1 LNSNPE
7 LTEQQL
13 MVQQLAR
20 DFAAKEI
27 APFGKEWD
35 QKCEYPFDVV
45 RKMGENN
52 FFGLIFPP
60 EYGGIGA
67 GHVAFLLA
75 MEEICRANVMVG
87 TALWQRP
94 AVGDTVYLAGS
105 EYLKKT
111 YLTPLAEGK
120 HVVTIG
126 YTEPDTGLFPQGIK
140 AVARKDGDDYIINGH
155 KRFNSFSSI
164 CDWVSFWVRTSP
176 TALGLFVVEREKA
189 GKGWITEHTEDLM
202 GRRGVISSDL
212 ILENVRVPKENLIG
226 KEDEGYPIL
235 LKMVARTESPG
246 VAAESLGI
254 AQAALD
260 EAIKY
265 ATTRIQPWIGK
276 PITAHQGIQFRIA
289 DIAIDVAAA
298 RSLIYHVGQLIDAG
312 QIPRMEAAQAKAFA
326 VTAAKRAVDNSMH
339 VHGAYGY
346 TKDFTIERLYRDQ
359 KLSEL
364 YGGSTDIQRMIVA
377 EGTIQGK

>member
-1 LNSNPE
+1 MNPNPE

-13 MVQQLAR
+13 MVKQLAR

-35 QKCEYPFDVV
+35 QKCEYPFDVLS
-45 RKMGENN
+45 KMGQNN

-60 EYGGIGA
+60 EYGGVGA
-67 GHVAFLLA
+67 GHLALLLV
-75 MEEICRANVMVG
+75 MEEICQANVMVG

-94 AVGDTVYLAGS
+94 GVGDTVYLAGS

-111 YLTPLAEGK
+111 YLAPLAEGK
-120 HVVTIG
+120 HIVSIG
-126 YTEPDTGLFPQGIK
+126 FTEPDTGLFPQGIK
-140 AVARKDGDDYIINGH
+140 TVARKDGDDYIINGH
-155 KRFNSFSSI
+155 KRFCSFSPI
-164 CDWVSFWVRTSP
+164 CDWAAVWARTGP
-176 TALGLFVVEREKA
+176 NAMGLFVVEREKS
-189 GKGWITEHTEDLM
+189 GKGWTNEHVEDLM
-202 GRRGVISSDL
+202 GRRGVLSSDL
-212 ILENVRVPKENLIG
+212 ILEDVRVPKENMIG
-226 KEDEGYPIL
+226 KEDEGYATL

-254 AQAALD
+254 GQAALD

-265 ATTRIQPWIGK
+265 ATTRIQPWTGK
-276 PITAHQGIQFRIA
+276 PITVHQGIQFRIA

-298 RSLIYHVGQLIDAG
+298 RSLIYHVGQLVDSG

-326 VTAAKRAVDNSMH
+326 ITAAKRAVDNSMH

-346 TKDFTIERLYRDQ
+346 TKDFAIERLYRDQ
-359 KLSEL
+359 KLSEV
-364 YGGSTDIQRMIVA
+364 YGGSTDIQRLIVA
-377 EGTIQGK
+377 EGILQGR